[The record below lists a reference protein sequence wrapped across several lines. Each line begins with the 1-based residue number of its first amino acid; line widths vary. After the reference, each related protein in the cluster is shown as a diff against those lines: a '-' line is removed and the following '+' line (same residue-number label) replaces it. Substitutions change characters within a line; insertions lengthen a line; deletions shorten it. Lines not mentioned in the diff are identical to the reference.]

1 MKIVGLLDEDMVNY
15 KKCSMYI
22 AFPTCSFK
30 CDKECGKDVCQN
42 STLASSPTLEIGAAE
57 ICERYKANALSHA
70 IVLGGLEPFDSPYD
84 LLSIIDCFR
93 NSYKIDDDIVIYTGY
108 TEEELTLGDSLY
120 SKVLKSLLENIIK
133 YKNIIIKFG
142 RYIPE
147 DEPHFDEVLG
157 VNLASKNQYAKKV
170 S

>member
-1 MKIVGLLDEDMVNY
+1 MKIKGLLDEDMVNY

-22 AFPTCSFK
+22 AFPNCSFK
-30 CDKECGKDVCQN
+30 CDKECGEDVCQN
-42 STLASSPTLEIGAAE
+42 YALASSPTLEIGPAE
-57 ICERYKANALSHA
+57 ICERYKDNTLNHA
-70 IVLGGLEPFDSPYD
+70 VVLGGLEPLDSPYD

-93 NSYKIDDDIVIYTGY
+93 NVYKIEDDIVIYTGY
-108 TEEELTLGDSLY
+108 TEEELTIEDSLY
-120 SKVLKSLLENIIK
+120 SKVLKSLYENIIK

-142 RYIPE
+142 RYIPN
-147 DEPHFDEVLG
+147 DSPHFDEVLG